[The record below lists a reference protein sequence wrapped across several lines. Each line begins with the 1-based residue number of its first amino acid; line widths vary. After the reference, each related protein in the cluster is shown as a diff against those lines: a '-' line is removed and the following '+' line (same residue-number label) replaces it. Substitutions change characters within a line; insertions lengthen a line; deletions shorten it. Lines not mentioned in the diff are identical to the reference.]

1 MLQAEPIYLDY
12 NATTPLTEEVI
23 TEMLPYLQTHFGNPS
38 SSHLYGRT
46 AKRALETARQ
56 RVADFIGANPDEIL
70 FTGGGTESNNIAICG
85 AALAAKNL
93 GNHLV
98 TSAIEH
104 PAVINVF
111 HYLASQGYQV
121 TTLPVSSTGLVSPDN
136 LAAALKPNTILV
148 SIMHAN
154 NEVGTIQPIQRLAS
168 ITHQTKAL
176 VHTDAAQS
184 VGKIA
189 VNVNDLGVDLLSIAG
204 HKLYAPKG
212 VGSLYIRRGIK
223 LEKTLFGASQEGGMR
238 PGTENIA
245 SIVGLGRAAQ
255 QAQDEIKFRSSHLQA
270 MRDRLQYGL
279 EKLLPEGSIRL
290 NGHPEK
296 RLPNTLNLSF
306 KGVQSDKLLEMI
318 QDSVAASAGAACHA
332 DSVEISNVL
341 QAMAVPLEWA
351 QGAARFSV
359 GRMTTADEIDLAVTT
374 IAKAVKLLLS

>member
-1 MLQAEPIYLDY
+1 MSEKSPIYLDY

-56 RVADFIGANPDEIL
+56 RVADLIGANPDEIL

-98 TSAIEH
+98 TSDIEH

-111 HYLASQGYQV
+111 HYLANQGYQV
-121 TTLPVSSTGLVSPDN
+121 ITLPVSSTGLVSPDD
-136 LAAALKPNTILV
+136 LAAALKPDTILV

-154 NEVGTIQPIQRLAS
+154 NEVGTIQPIQQLAS
-168 ITHQTKAL
+168 IAHQAGAL
-176 VHTDAAQS
+176 FHTDAAQS

-189 VNVNDLGVDLLSIAG
+189 VNVNDLSVDLLSIAG

-245 SIVGLGRAAQ
+245 SIAGLGSAAL
-255 QAQDEIKFRSSHLQA
+255 QAQDEINSRSSHLQA
-270 MRDRLQYGL
+270 MRDRLHHGL
-279 EKLLPEGSIRL
+279 KKTLPEGSIRL
-290 NGHPEK
+290 NGHLEK

-306 KGVQSDKLLEMI
+306 KSIQSDKLLEVI
-318 QDSVAASAGAACHA
+318 GDTVAASAGAACHA
-332 DSVEISNVL
+332 DSVEISSVL

-359 GRMTTADEIDLAVTT
+359 GRMTTNDEIDRAVMT
-374 IAKAVKLLLS
+374 IAKAVKLLL